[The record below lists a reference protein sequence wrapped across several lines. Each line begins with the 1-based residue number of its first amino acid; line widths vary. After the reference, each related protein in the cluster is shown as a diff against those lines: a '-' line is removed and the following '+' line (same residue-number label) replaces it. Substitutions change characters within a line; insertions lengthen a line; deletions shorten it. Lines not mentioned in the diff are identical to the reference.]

1 LFGTEVVCG
10 VRAESVHQRDH
21 LILEQLPNTGR
32 ITGVT
37 ALEVLHH
44 YSQSGHADWEGVPPI
59 RSMMNSDNAS
69 PRPCRQE
76 HQEH

>member
-1 LFGTEVVCG
+1 MRSSKLLFGTEVVCG

-44 YSQSGHADWEGVPPI
+44 YSQSGHADWEGFPP
-59 RSMMNSDNAS
+59 SA
-69 PRPCRQE
+69 Q
-76 HQEH
+76 